1 MPILVGV
8 VILGL
13 VFVRIK
19 YDLARAPWL
28 FWSRVLFAAGVIPSA
43 IGGVALGGLV
53 FAVADRNAVLSAI
66 LLLATASLLLGPRRI
81 VEILLGGGA
90 RPRFLYLALWAK
102 ALLHTEPPGVEPPDC
117 WNYEK
122 RIAELDRWT
131 DPRTRP
137 YAELLAARTRE
148 WRTAAHGSPLD
159 RVRREIELA
168 HWLAPDAVDPAATRR
183 WQLYADY
190 WVAVADSPSP
200 ERRAVVTDTLNAFRD
215 STNATFIDLVVGSLA
230 KPLPA
235 WPWDSI
241 EEAARTIWPDGYAL
255 MKADAAAQTLTPTLP
270 VPTFGPDWDRAT
282 LPVRP
287 PA

>member
-1 MPILVGV
+1 MPIFVGLT
-8 VILGL
+8 ILGL

-43 IGGVALGGLV
+43 IGGLALGGLV
-53 FAVADRNAVLSAI
+53 FAAADRNAVLSAL
-66 LLLATASLLLGPRRI
+66 LLLATTPLLLGPRRT
-81 VEILLGGGA
+81 VEILLGGGP
-90 RPRFLYLALWAK
+90 RRRFLYLGLWNK
-102 ALLHTEPPGVEPPDC
+102 ALLHSEPPGLEPPDY

-122 RIAELDRWT
+122 RIAELDGWT

-137 YAELLAARTRE
+137 YAELAAARTRE

-190 WVAVADSPSP
+190 WVAIADSPLP
-200 ERRAVVTDTLNAFRD
+200 ERRAMLTSSLNTFRD
-215 STNATFIDLVVGSLA
+215 STTATFIDLVIGSLD
-230 KPLPA
+230 KPLTT

-241 EEAARTIWPDGYAL
+241 EEAARAI
-255 MKADAAAQTLTPTLP
+255 
-270 VPTFGPDWDRAT
+270 
-282 LPVRP
+282 
-287 PA
+287 